1 MKFKMPSFFYYT
13 ILPLLLATFTLLH
26 CGRFKPV
33 DVEVSFDSDK
43 PDSKTDTRLLS
54 EMNPENIGYVL
65 YDLEKKSIVRS
76 HNRSLAFIPA
86 STTKVATTV
95 AALNVLGPEYR
106 LKTYLSCR
114 GSITG
119 GVLKGELYLKGTG
132 DPFLSVSDLMDMADE
147 LKKKGIT
154 SVSGH
159 FYFDDKEL
167 RSSSCIDSG
176 MEPDASANMGVSALS
191 LDNNSII
198 AEWKQGKKSKM
209 SELYLIPSL
218 PVNRISISGE
228 RRRSNVRFYSND
240 KDGVESWFLSPDEK
254 RHGTE
259 RLPVKNPALY
269 TASML
274 TKICEIRGIRLPGPE
289 PGTMPEGTSTI
300 AVHTGM
306 KLSDIVDL
314 TLTYS
319 INLSAELMMLVTAK
333 SISGTAMKLDESAQV
348 IAKYYSQI
356 LSKINWKDFRMVNG
370 SGLTVKNRST
380 PEQITAILIYAD
392 AQSYN
397 GKKYRSF
404 LPASGWKA
412 SLFNRLNDPDTAF
425 HVWAKTGSINYALG
439 LAGYLYTKSKKK
451 MAFAVFI
458 NDRAEREMYDA
469 DPDRRAGKS
478 TQKASSWLTHGK
490 HVMDSLVAGWIK
502 EL

>member
-1 MKFKMPSFFYYT
+1 MRFIMPSFLYYKT
-13 ILPLLLATFTLLH
+13 LPLLLASFTLLQ

-33 DVEVSFDSDK
+33 DVEVSFDSGK
-43 PDSKTDTRLLS
+43 PDSKTDTRLLT
-54 EMNPENIGYVL
+54 EMGPENIGYLL

-95 AALNVLGPEYR
+95 AALNVLGPEFR

-114 GSITG
+114 GPIEG

-132 DPFLSVSDLMDMADE
+132 DPFLTVSDLMDMADKLE
-147 LKKKGIT
+147 KKGIT

-159 FYFDDKEL
+159 FYFDDREL
-167 RSSSCIDSG
+167 HSTTCIESG
-176 MEPDASANMGVSALS
+176 MEPDASANTGISALS
-191 LDNNSII
+191 LDNNSIV
-198 AEWKQGKKSKM
+198 AEWKQGKKSNM

-218 PVNRISISGE
+218 PVNRISVSRE
-228 RRRSNVRFYSND
+228 RLRPKVRFYITD

-254 RHGTE
+254 RHGTD
-259 RLPVKNPALY
+259 RLPVKKPALF

-274 TKICEIRGIRLPGPE
+274 AKICEMRGIRLPDPE
-289 PGTMPEGTSTI
+289 PGIMSEGASTI

-319 INLSAELMMLVTAK
+319 INLSAELMMLITAK
-333 SISGTAMKLDESAQV
+333 SITGTALKLDESAKV
-348 IAKYYSQI
+348 ITKYYSQI
-356 LSKINWKDFRMVNG
+356 LTKISWKDFRMVNG
-370 SGLTVKNRST
+370 SGLTVKNRFT

-404 LPASGWKA
+404 LPVSGWKA
-412 SLFNRLNDPDTAF
+412 SFVNRLNDPDTAF

-469 DPDRRAGKS
+469 DPDRRAGNS
-478 TQKASSWLTHGK
+478 TQKASYWMTRGK
-490 HVMDSLVAGWIK
+490 LVMDSLVEGWIK